1 MENDEIVCP
10 SCGKTVR
17 KNAVRNL
24 IRDPIC
30 PYCGFGIIEL
40 SIIPKSKTVS
50 IVLAV
55 LFGFWSWLYTYRKDR
70 IKFWSF
76 LGLIL
81 GLIIVFGFTIN
92 VFILA
97 AVGIYVIGWI
107 IALIDAVRRPNSFFR
122 DYSKINLVNKEI

>member
-30 PYCGFGIIEL
+30 PYCGFWVIEL

-76 LGLIL
+76 L
-81 GLIIVFGFTIN
+81 
-92 VFILA
+92 
-97 AVGIYVIGWI
+97 
-107 IALIDAVRRPNSFFR
+107 
-122 DYSKINLVNKEI
+122 